1 MKNRNMDIQSE
12 KLRLIQWL
20 AGLNDAKVLS
30 EFIQLKK
37 AKELDWWDDISLEER
52 EEIETGILQ
61 AESGEVSTH
70 SEVMEKYKKWL

>member
-1 MKNRNMDIQSE
+1 MDIQSE

>member
-1 MKNRNMDIQSE
+1 MDIQSE

-70 SEVMEKYKKWL
+70 SEVMEKYKKWF